1 MSPLRNL
8 AGFVAGLAIVVGAVA
23 GLTEPSRTVEA
34 QAIEREMF
42 VSVLDEQGVPVPDLG
57 VSEFIVREDGVQRE
71 VLRVSRAT
79 APMQLA
85 ILVDTSQAAIPPIRD
100 IRNGLRTFVETMSEG
115 NEISLITFGG
125 LPRIL
130 VEATRDLEKLNAGV
144 DRVFAY
150 SDSAA
155 YLLDALTETARGF
168 QKREASRPAVVV
180 VTTEGTD
187 FSNRRYTDVLE
198 ILGESGVA
206 MHALVL
212 LSLGEPFSQGPA
224 LSAERLRHYTENRDF
239 VLALGPE
246 ATGGRR
252 SDLLTSMDFERQLTA
267 VAAELSNQYLVVY
280 ARPRTLIP
288 PERIE
293 ASVRR
298 ADLTARGTPAN
309 VARER

>member
-8 AGFVAGLAIVVGAVA
+8 AGFIAGLAIVA
-23 GLTEPSRTVEA
+23 GPTEPSRTVEA

-42 VSVLDEQGVPVPDLG
+42 VSVLDEQGIPVPDLG

-85 ILVDTSQAAIPPIRD
+85 ILVDTSQTAIPPIRD
-100 IRNGLRTFVETMSEG
+100 IRNGLRTFVEAMAEG

-125 LPRIL
+125 PPRIL

-155 YLLDALTETARGF
+155 YLLDALTETVRGF
-168 QKREASRPAVVV
+168 QNREASRPAVVV

-187 FSNRRYTDVLE
+187 FSNRLYTDVLE
-198 ILGESGVA
+198 ILGESSVA

-212 LSLGEPFSQGPA
+212 LSFREPFSQGPT

-252 SDLLTSMDFERQLTA
+252 SDLLTSMGFERQLTA

-293 ASVRR
+293 VSVRR

-309 VARER
+309 VARGR

>member
-1 MSPLRNL
+1 MSPLRKL
-8 AGFVAGLAIVVGAVA
+8 TGFVAGLAIVVGAVA
-23 GLTEPSRTVEA
+23 GPTAPSRTVEA

-57 VSEFIVREDGVQRE
+57 VSEFIVREDGGQRE

-79 APMQLA
+79 APIQLA
-85 ILVDTSQAAIPPIRD
+85 ILVDTSRAAIPTIRD
-100 IRNGLRTFVETMSEG
+100 IRNGLRTFVEAMSGG

-144 DRVFAY
+144 DQVFAY
-150 SDSAA
+150 SDTAA
-155 YLLDALTETARGF
+155 YLLDALTETVRGF

-180 VTTEGTD
+180 VTTEGID
-187 FSNRRYTDVLE
+187 FSNRIYTDVLE

-212 LSLGEPFSQGPA
+212 LSRREPFSQSTT
-224 LSAERLRHYTENRDF
+224 LSPEELRHYTENRDF

-252 SDLLTSMDFERQLTA
+252 SDLLTSLDVERQLTA

-280 ARPRTLIP
+280 VRPRTLIP

-293 ASVRR
+293 VSVRR

-309 VARER
+309 VARGR

>member
-1 MSPLRNL
+1 MSPLRKL
-8 AGFVAGLAIVVGAVA
+8 TGFVAGLAIVVGAVA
-23 GLTEPSRTVEA
+23 GPTAPSRTVEA

-57 VSEFIVREDGVQRE
+57 VSEFIVREDGGQRE
-71 VLRVSRAT
+71 VLRVSRAN
-79 APMQLA
+79 APIQLA
-85 ILVDTSQAAIPPIRD
+85 ILVDTSRAAIPTIRD
-100 IRNGLRTFVETMSEG
+100 IRNGLRTFVEAMSGG

-144 DRVFAY
+144 DQVFAY
-150 SDSAA
+150 SDTAA
-155 YLLDALTETARGF
+155 YLLDALTETVRGF

-180 VTTEGTD
+180 VTTEGID
-187 FSNRRYTDVLE
+187 FSNRIYTDVLE

-212 LSLGEPFSQGPA
+212 LSRREPFSQSTT
-224 LSAERLRHYTENRDF
+224 LSPEELRHYTENRDF

-252 SDLLTSMDFERQLTA
+252 SDLLTSLDVERQLTA

-280 ARPRTLIP
+280 VRPRTLIP

-293 ASVRR
+293 VSVRR

-309 VARER
+309 VARGR